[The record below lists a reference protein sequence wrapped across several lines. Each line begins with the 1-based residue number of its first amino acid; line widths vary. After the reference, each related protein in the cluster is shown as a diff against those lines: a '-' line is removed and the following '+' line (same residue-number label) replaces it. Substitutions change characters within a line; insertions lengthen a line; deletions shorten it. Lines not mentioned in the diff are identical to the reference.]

1 MSASRARQSGQKP
14 PRQNGARAFA
24 LVSSMRRGQAH
35 TPIVG
40 LLPPLD
46 PDADPA
52 SPLEPSTSRL
62 DPCTSQLGPARR
74 AQWPV
79 PTVTSADA
87 HAFEFD
93 EMTAAG
99 ATRTGWRELQARLEQ
114 EGIHVHGGWAENH
127 YRWIVWKLACQQRLP
142 ASRADAEPALEDDA
156 FDRIEQQE
164 VTAVEQGSEDATM
177 WQDGW
182 EGDCDDGQYA
192 QHLRAELERCEAVA
206 RDAVAASAH
215 GRPPAFSPE
224 TVLLGVRVGG

>member
-1 MSASRARQSGQKP
+1 
-14 PRQNGARAFA
+14 
-24 LVSSMRRGQAH
+24 MRRGQAH

-156 FDRIEQQE
+156 FDRIEQQD
-164 VTAVEQGSEDATM
+164 VAAVEQGSEDATM

-192 QHLRAELERCEAVA
+192 QHLRAELERCETVA
-206 RDAVAASAH
+206 RDAVAAWAH

-224 TVLLGVRVGG
+224 TVLVRVRVRVRVRG